1 MASEEKTVT
10 YQAKNIYMTLN
21 TLTPKTKNVWLVF
34 HGIGYLSK
42 YFARYF
48 DVLDPDENYI
58 IVPQAPSKYYLG
70 NEYKYVGASWLTK
83 EHTKLE
89 INNVMNYVDAVFESE
104 KIPEHLNL
112 ILFGFSQG
120 VSIAVR
126 WLARTKVSCK
136 ALILYAGGIPNEL
149 EQSDFDFLDWNHTSI
164 KLVYGDQDTYLTED
178 RLKTE
183 LPKLEKLFEGKA
195 EVIVF
200 NGGHEMRREILS
212 DIV

>member
-10 YQAKNIYMTLN
+10 YQSKNIYMTMN
-21 TLTPKTKNVWLVF
+21 TLTPKTQNVWLVF

-42 YFARYF
+42 YFARHF
-48 DVLDPDENYI
+48 DVLDPEENYI

-89 INNVMNYVDAVFESE
+89 INNVMNYVDAVFELE

-120 VSIAVR
+120 VSIAAR
-126 WLARTKVSCK
+126 WLARTKVLCK
-136 ALILYAGGIPNEL
+136 ALVLYAGGIPNEL
-149 EQSDFDFLDWNHTSI
+149 EPSDFDFLDWNHTSI
-164 KLVYGDQDTYLTED
+164 KIVYGDEDTYLTED

-183 LPKLEKLFEGKA
+183 LPKLEKLFGGKA
-195 EVIVF
+195 EVMVF
-200 NGGHEMRREILS
+200 NGGHEMRREILA
-212 DIV
+212 DII